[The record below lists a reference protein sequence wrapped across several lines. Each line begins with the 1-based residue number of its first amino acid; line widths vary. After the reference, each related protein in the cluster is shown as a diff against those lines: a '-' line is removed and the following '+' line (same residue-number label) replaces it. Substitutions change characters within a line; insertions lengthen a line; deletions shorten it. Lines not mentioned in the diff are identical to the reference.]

1 MCLVLGLFCFQW
13 PRHVLEKW
21 VTPILGESALPSNYK
36 TPPYL
41 SARPEIIKH
50 TLSPRDKFVVIAS
63 DGLWDLLS
71 PTQVVRLVC
80 NNAPTMFL

>member
-1 MCLVLGLFCFQW
+1 M
-13 PRHVLEKW
+13 LEKW
-21 VTPILGESALPSNYK
+21 VTPILGETALPPHYK

-50 TLSPRDKFVVIAS
+50 TLSPKDKFIVIAS

-71 PTQVVRLVC
+71 PTQVVRLVFFVLYFGR
-80 NNAPTMFL
+80 NDSGLL

>member
-1 MCLVLGLFCFQW
+1 MFCKQW

-21 VTPILGESALPSNYK
+21 VIPILGESALPSHYK

-71 PTQVVRLVC
+71 PTQVVRLV
-80 NNAPTMFL
+80 NLLLPV